1 MSISELSIKRP
12 TFVVVVFTVLAFLGA
27 ISYNSLRYELMP
39 NIDFPI
45 FLAIAVYPGANPSEV
60 ENSVTKVLEEVLSG
74 VPGVENLRGISRE
87 NVAIVIVQL
96 KTGFDMESAVNDG
109 MRLVNSA
116 RMRLPDD
123 VQDPTVIKLNMNAMP
138 VLQFAVRA
146 DNISATDLHDLL
158 TYRILPEF
166 SSVPG
171 VGEVSTIAS
180 SQREMQ
186 VNVDPAKLQ
195 AQNLSLLQVVNTVV
209 TNNLSFPAG
218 NIKTDSL
225 TSSIRLSAK
234 YATIEDIGNTVIKR
248 NSDGSLLKVADVA
261 EVVDAVKEV
270 SGFYRLDGQPAVGM
284 YISKQEDA
292 NTVEVARLAKEKVK
306 KLEEHYKEQGLK
318 FGLAMDG
325 STIIKNSADAVRFDL
340 ILAVVFV
347 AILMMLFLH
356 SFRNGVIV
364 MIAVPLSLVTAFIGL
379 AVMDFTLNIITL
391 LALSL
396 MIGTLVDD
404 AIVVLENIY
413 RHMEMGKNA
422 VQASVDGI
430 KEIGLS
436 VVSLTLVLLVVFLP
450 VAVAPGI
457 LRPVFQAFSLTIV
470 ITVTISLLVAFT
482 VVPLM
487 TSSFGKLTHVKNE
500 GLWGSIVHLFES
512 AVNLLHK
519 FIISILDW
527 ALNHRFTTLF
537 LAALLFV
544 ISILLAVPTFKNIG
558 PIPIGFGFV
567 GMEMVANGDND
578 EVNVDLEYVKDISV
592 LQNNEI
598 TRMIEND
605 ILQMQ
610 EVTSIYA
617 GVGANSSRFSSGGAF
632 KSSIGVKLVDKGLRS
647 RSSEAFAAD
656 LERHINSNYAG
667 VKATVVAAAMLGG
680 GGGAQAPIQMV
691 LQSSNRD
698 ELLAFANTMVD
709 TLMKVDG
716 IRNMKLSSDMGS
728 PEVVVDIDREKMARL
743 GLDLGSV
750 GGTLQYAFAG
760 NTNAQFLKGDYQYDI
775 NVRFDNFDRRSAED
789 VGNLT
794 VMSQLGAPVKLKQI
808 ANISEGT
815 GPNMM
820 ERYGRIPSITLN
832 GNIEGRAV
840 GDIGA
845 DVEAKLQEKLK
856 GTDITY
862 KVEGGMKQ
870 MADSF
875 SALFIALFTSI
886 LLVYLVMVALY
897 ESYLYPFVV
906 LFSIPLSIIGAM
918 WALAL
923 TGNNLSIFS
932 MLGIIM
938 LVGLVAKNAILVV
951 DFTNQI
957 KKQKNSVYKALHEAV
972 EIRFRPILMTAMA
985 CIIGMLP
992 IALGSGAG
1000 SEWKRGIGWV
1010 IMGGMTSSMFL
1021 SLIVVPVI
1029 YSLLESMK
1037 IWAKRRLGMMHK
1049 DAKFE

>member
-1 MSISELSIKRP
+1 MNISELSIKRP
-12 TFVVVVFTVLAFLGA
+12 TFVVVIFTVLAFLGA
-27 ISYNSLRYELMP
+27 VSYNSLRYELMP

-45 FLAIAVYPGANPSEV
+45 FITVTVYPGANPSEV
-60 ENSVTKVLEEVLSG
+60 ENSVTKILEEVLSG
-74 VPGVENLRGISRE
+74 VPGVENIRSISRE
-87 NVAIVIVQL
+87 NASIVITEI
-96 KTGFDMESAVNDG
+96 KTGSDMEVAVNDA
-109 MRLVNSA
+109 MRLANSA
-116 RMRLPDD
+116 RTRLPDD
-123 VQDPTVIKLNMNAMP
+123 AYDPSVIKLNMNAMP
-138 VLQFAVRA
+138 VLNYAVRA

-158 TYRILPEF
+158 TYRIMPEF
-166 SSVPG
+166 SSIPG

-186 VNVDPAKLQ
+186 VNVDPSKLQ

-225 TSSIRLSAK
+225 TSTIRLSAK
-234 YATIEDIGNTVIKR
+234 YSSLEDIGNAVIKR
-248 NSDGSLLKVADVA
+248 NSDGSLLKISDVA

-270 SGFYRLDGQPAVGM
+270 SGFYRLDGQPAVGL

-292 NTVEVARLAKEKVK
+292 NTVEVARLAKAKVK
-306 KLEEHYKEQGLK
+306 VLEERYKEQGIK

-325 STIIKNSADAVRFDL
+325 STIISNAANAVRFDL
-340 ILAVVFV
+340 VLAVVFV
-347 AILMMLFLH
+347 TILMVLFLH

-364 MIAVPLSLVTAFIGL
+364 MVAVPLSLITAFIGL
-379 AVMDFTLNIITL
+379 SIMDFTLNIVTL
-391 LALSL
+391 LSLSL

-413 RHMEMGKNA
+413 RHMEMGKTPL
-422 VQASVDGI
+422 QASVDGI

-450 VAVAPGI
+450 VAIAPGM
-457 LRPVFQAFSLTIV
+457 LRPVFQAFALTIA
-470 ITVTISLLVAFT
+470 ITVAISLLVAFT

-487 TSSFGKLTHVKNE
+487 TSSFGKLTHIENK
-500 GLWGSIVHLFES
+500 GIWGSLIYSFES
-512 AVNLLHK
+512 VVNALHK
-519 FIISILDW
+519 IVMSILNW

-537 LAALLFV
+537 FAVALFV
-544 ISILLAVPTFKNIG
+544 MSVALIPLGFIG
-558 PIPIGFGFV
+558 S
-567 GMEMVANGDND
+567 EMVANGDND
-578 EVNVDLEYVKDISV
+578 EVNVDLEFVKDISV
-592 LQNNEI
+592 TQNNEI

-605 ILQMQ
+605 VLQMP
-610 EVTSIYA
+610 EVISVYA
-617 GVGANSSRFSSGGAF
+617 GVGANSSRWGSGGAF
-632 KSSIGVKLVDKGLRS
+632 KSSLGVKLVDKGLRT
-647 RSSEAFAAD
+647 RSSETFAAD
-656 LERHINSNYAG
+656 LERYINSNYAG
-667 VKATVVAAAMLGG
+667 VKSTVAAAAMLGG
-680 GGGAQAPIQMV
+680 GGNQNAPIQMV
-691 LQSSNRD
+691 LQSSNRE
-698 ELLAFANTMVD
+698 ELLDFANKMVD
-709 TLMKVDG
+709 TLLKIEG
-716 IRNMKLSSDMGS
+716 LRNMKLSSDMGS

-794 VMSQLGAPVKLKQI
+794 IMSQLGAPVKLKQI

-815 GPNMM
+815 GPNQM
-820 ERYGRIPSITLN
+820 ERYGRIPSITLL
-832 GNIEGRAV
+832 GNIEGRSV
-840 GDIGA
+840 GDIGK
-845 DVEAKLQEKLK
+845 DVKAKLEEKLK
-856 GTDITY
+856 DEPDITY
-862 KVEGGMKQ
+862 REEGGMKQ
-870 MADSF
+870 MGDSF

-886 LLVYLVMVALY
+886 FLVYLVMVALY

-906 LFSIPLSIIGAM
+906 LFSIPLSIIGAL

-932 MLGIIM
+932 LLGIIM

-985 CIIGMLP
+985 CVVGMLP

-1021 SLIVVPVI
+1021 SLIVVPVV
-1029 YSLLESMK
+1029 YSLLESTK
-1037 IWAKRRLGMMHK
+1037 IWAKRKLGMIPK
-1049 DAKFE
+1049 DAKFD